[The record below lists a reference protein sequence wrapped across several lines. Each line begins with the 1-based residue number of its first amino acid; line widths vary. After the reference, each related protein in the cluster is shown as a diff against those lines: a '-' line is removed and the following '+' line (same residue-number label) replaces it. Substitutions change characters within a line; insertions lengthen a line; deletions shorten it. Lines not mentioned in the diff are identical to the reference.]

1 MKITRTE
8 DLTVFK
14 RAHQLTLDIYKIS
27 EKFPKEEQ
35 WGLTNQMRRSAAS
48 ICANLL
54 EGSYRNNS
62 KEYRQFAGIAKGSA
76 GEVKYHLLLAYDLGY
91 LTQVEF
97 AKYSAESEEICKM
110 LYGLVKSL
118 V

>member
-1 MKITRTE
+1 MKITKTE

-14 RAHQLTLDIYKIS
+14 QAHKLTLEIYKVT

-48 ICANLL
+48 ICPNLL
-54 EGSYRNNS
+54 EGSYRNSS
-62 KEYRQFAGIAKGSA
+62 KEYRQFVGIAKGSS
-76 GEVKYHLLLAYDLGY
+76 GELKYHILLAYDLGY

-97 AKYSAESEEICKM
+97 AKYSTEIEEICKM
-110 LYGLVKSL
+110 LHGLVKSL
-118 V
+118 S